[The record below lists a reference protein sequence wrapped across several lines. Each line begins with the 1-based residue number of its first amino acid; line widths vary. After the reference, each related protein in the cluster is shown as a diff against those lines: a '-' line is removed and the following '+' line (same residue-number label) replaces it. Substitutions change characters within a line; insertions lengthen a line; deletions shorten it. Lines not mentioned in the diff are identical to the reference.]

1 MANIRQQGK
10 LILAH
15 PFFKECLSKAVSGD
29 FSDFDRLLYELHSH
43 CWEKCA
49 LEASRVYGNWHKAN
63 HMDIKR
69 ELRHMPPPETLD
81 LHLPIPGQAPPQIT
95 FQPELQELDF
105 MLDTKATEQVIIP
118 LTLHA
123 KNKIAL

>member
-10 LILAH
+10 LILSH
-15 PFFKECLSKAVSGD
+15 PFFKECITAASNNDLTS
-29 FSDFDRLLYELHSH
+29 FERLFYEMQAHV
-43 CWEKCA
+43 WEKCA

-69 ELRHMPPPETLD
+69 EIRHMPPPETLD
-81 LHLPIPGQAPPQIT
+81 LHLPIPDPLLHFT
-95 FQPELQELDF
+95 SELPELDF
-105 MLDTKATEQVIIP
+105 MLRDIPVEQIIIP
-118 LTLHA
+118 LKPRI